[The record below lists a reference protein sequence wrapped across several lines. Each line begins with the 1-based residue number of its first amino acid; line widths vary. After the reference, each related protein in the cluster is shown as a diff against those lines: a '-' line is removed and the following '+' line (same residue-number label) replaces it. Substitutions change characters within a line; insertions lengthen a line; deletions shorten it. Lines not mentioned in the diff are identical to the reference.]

1 MRKSISGLMTLV
13 KHSFSLDRCAEALF
27 VYTTEAGNSF
37 LFLVVVQILMYYTI
51 YVYILNIT
59 YRRHYFN
66 LENSCKYYS
75 YEISRLILC

>member
-1 MRKSISGLMTLV
+1 MIRLGGKLVYLCFGYADMRKSISGLMTLV

-51 YVYILNIT
+51 YVYILILPIGGIT
-59 YRRHYFN
+59 
-66 LENSCKYYS
+66 LT
-75 YEISRLILC
+75 